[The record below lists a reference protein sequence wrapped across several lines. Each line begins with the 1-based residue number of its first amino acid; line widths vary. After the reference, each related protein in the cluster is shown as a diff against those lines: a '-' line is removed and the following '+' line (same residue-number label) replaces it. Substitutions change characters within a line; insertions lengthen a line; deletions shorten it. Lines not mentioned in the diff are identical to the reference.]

1 MILIGLVAES
11 QEDPKKKKKGI
22 VFSDFLEIQQKLIL
36 SLLAEIG
43 YLSMVIVYIALH
55 WLK

>member
-1 MILIGLVAES
+1 MILIGLVAQS